1 MKDEILIWSDGAS
14 RGNPGQ
20 GGWGVIIVSPEKEVI
35 ELGGGEKYTT
45 NNKMELMGAISALD
59 HISKNNF
66 TTTEKILIHTDSKYV
81 ISGITKW
88 VHGWRKNN
96 WITSQ
101 KEEVLNRDLW
111 EKLFS
116 LTVGKKIEWK
126 YVAGHSG
133 TPGNERC
140 DEIATSYATGNNPPL
155 YKGLLLNYSVSL
167 FDLSKVLSVNA
178 NKKSKS
184 HSKAKAYSYLSMLDG
199 VIMKHKTWEEC
210 EKRVKG
216 KRGAKFKKALS
227 AEEEKE
233 ILKGWK

>member
-66 TTTEKILIHTDSKYV
+66 TTAEKILIHTDSKYV

-88 VHGWRKNN
+88 VHGWRRNN
-96 WITSQ
+96 WQTSQ

-116 LTVGKKIEWK
+116 LT
-126 YVAGHSG
+126 A
-133 TPGNERC
+133 
-140 DEIATSYATGNNPPL
+140 
-155 YKGLLLNYSVSL
+155 
-167 FDLSKVLSVNA
+167 
-178 NKKSKS
+178 
-184 HSKAKAYSYLSMLDG
+184 
-199 VIMKHKTWEEC
+199 
-210 EKRVKG
+210 G
-216 KRGAKFKKALS
+216 KRLNGNM
-227 AEEEKE
+227 
-233 ILKGWK
+233 